1 MLTNDTNTLNL
12 NNASMSLNPQLASVM
27 ISQKLTQD
35 QEDKIDTIVSVSP
48 PRPDQTNRVLYS
60 TTRLDENKVFYYKT
74 VPEGNRINFQIKPPV
89 KSWFNNIPGPYKQQ
103 H

>member
-1 MLTNDTNTLNL
+1 MTVDLNR
-12 NNASMSLNPQLASVM
+12 ASIM

-35 QEDKIDTIVSVSP
+35 QEDKIDTIVSVLP

-60 TTRLDENKVFYYKT
+60 MTKLSDNQVFYYKT
-74 VPEGNRINFQIKPPV
+74 LPEGNSINFQIKPPV

>member
-1 MLTNDTNTLNL
+1 
-12 NNASMSLNPQLASVM
+12 MSLNPQLTSVM

-74 VPEGNRINFQIKPPV
+74 VQKVTESTF
-89 KSWFNNIPGPYKQQ
+89 KSNLQLKAGSIIFGSL
-103 H
+103 

>member
-1 MLTNDTNTLNL
+1 MTTD
-12 NNASMSLNPQLASVM
+12 PQLASVM
-27 ISQKLTQD
+27 ISQKFTQD
-35 QEDKIDTIVSVSP
+35 QEDKMDTIVSVSP

-60 TTRLDENKVFYYKT
+60 ITRLDGDKVFYYKT
-74 VPEGNRINFQIKPPV
+74 VPEGNSINFQLKPPV

>member
-1 MLTNDTNTLNL
+1 MTVDLNR
-12 NNASMSLNPQLASVM
+12 ASIM

-35 QEDKIDTIVSVSP
+35 QEDKIDTIISTSP
-48 PRPDQTNRVLYS
+48 QRPDQTDRVLYS
-60 TTRLDENKVFYYKT
+60 TIKLGDRQVFYYKSIPEDNT
-74 VPEGNRINFQIKPPV
+74 VNFQLKPPV